1 MNTRLSAALALSG
14 GMAIVW
20 LVPYAAAW
28 LWQAPWTTPLV
39 RWLRLSFPESELP
52 VFAMSGMLPVF
63 LTAFIVG
70 ALVFTFRGTTKAVFA
85 LLAAPFVIYSLVL
98 DVGFWFAA
106 GSSISAAISRPYP
119 WLVAIAVPV
128 GLAVALLVSRV
139 KVRSAA

>member
-28 LWQAPWTTPLV
+28 LWQAPWTIPLA

-63 LTAFIVG
+63 LTAFVVG
-70 ALVFTFRGTTKAVFA
+70 ALVFAFRGTAKTVFA
-85 LLAAPFVIYSLVL
+85 LLAAPFVIYSLIL
-98 DVGFWFAA
+98 NVGFWFAA
-106 GSSISAAISRPYP
+106 GNSLSEAISRPYP
-119 WLVAIAVPV
+119 WFVAMAAPV
-128 GLAVALLVSRV
+128 GLAVALLVSRL